1 MLKPSLALA
10 IALLLAGPAF
20 AQAPAA
26 EAPAAAKARAAKPV
40 IVPFSDPDDINL
52 LSILP
57 PPPENGSPEMQ
68 RELGEVLSIQVT
80 RTPEQ
85 VNRAA
90 ADVEE
95 NIWRFSDVVDNA
107 SFTPERL
114 PKVDAFFK
122 RVFRSEGRATDPVKK
137 FYSRPRPFQYSDL
150 VKPAITLSLS
160 GAYPSGHTTSATL
173 AAIVLSN
180 MLPEKRRAIMSR
192 AWEYAWNRVIGGM
205 HFRSDIEAGHI
216 AGAAIYENIKDH
228 ADFKAEFAEARSE
241 LRAALGMGM

>member
-10 IALLLAGPAF
+10 IALLFAVPAF
-20 AQAPAA
+20 AQAQ
-26 EAPAAAKARAAKPV
+26 APVDAKEKIAKPV
-40 IVPFSDPDDINL
+40 IVPFSDPDEINL

-57 PPPENGSPEMQ
+57 PPPESGSPEMQ
-68 RELGEVLSIQVT
+68 RELAEVLSIQVT

-85 VNRAA
+85 VDRAA

-95 NIWRFSDVVDNA
+95 NVWRFADAVNNA
-107 SFTPERL
+107 NFTPQRL
-114 PKVDAFFK
+114 PKVDAFFR
-122 RVFRSEGRATDPVKK
+122 RVFRSEGHATDPVKK

-150 VKPAITLSLS
+150 VKPAIKLSLS
-160 GAYPSGHTTSATL
+160 GAYPSGHTTSSTL

-192 AWEYAWNRVIGGM
+192 AWEYAWNRVVGGM
-205 HFRSDIEAGHI
+205 HYRSDIEAGHI

-228 ADFKAEFAEARSE
+228 ADFKAEFAEAKAE
-241 LRAALGMGM
+241 LRTALGMGM